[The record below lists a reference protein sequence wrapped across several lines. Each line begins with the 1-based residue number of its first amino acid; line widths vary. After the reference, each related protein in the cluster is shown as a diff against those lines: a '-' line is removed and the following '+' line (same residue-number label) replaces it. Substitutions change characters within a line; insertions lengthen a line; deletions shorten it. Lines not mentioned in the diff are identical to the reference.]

1 MDVPSLEE
9 IWFLS
14 DGNEYP
20 WDIDI
25 RSFRGCK
32 PKTIYCA
39 RPNAP
44 SLYGTPSEDDM
55 FGGLDVMKDIILY
68 VRPECVET
76 YRNTPNWGVM
86 DIRPYDF
93 QNGLPMTEADTPQN
107 GDIQLYDLG
116 GRPVTE
122 ANPASGIYIANGQ
135 KTVIR

>member
-1 MDVPSLEE
+1 
-9 IWFLS
+9 
-14 DGNEYP
+14 
-20 WDIDI
+20 
-25 RSFRGCK
+25 
-32 PKTIYCA
+32 
-39 RPNAP
+39 
-44 SLYGTPSEDDM
+44 M
-55 FGGLDVMKDIILY
+55 FGGLDAMKDIILY

-93 QNGLPMTEADTPQN
+93 QNGLPMTEADTPQK
-107 GDIQLYDLG
+107 GDIKLYDLG